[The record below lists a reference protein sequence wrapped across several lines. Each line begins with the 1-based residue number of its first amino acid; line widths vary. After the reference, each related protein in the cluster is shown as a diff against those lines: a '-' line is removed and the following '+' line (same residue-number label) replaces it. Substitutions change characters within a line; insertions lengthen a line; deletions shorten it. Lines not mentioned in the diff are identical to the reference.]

1 MKYQMKRILLTALF
15 LFSAFTM
22 VWADGWKL
30 TGTKVNGTGGRWENG
45 QKTRIDCSYKKG
57 VFQFERKVT
66 NGTKMD
72 VYTSKAIFAEPQK
85 SYAPGENISVRIE
98 FSQKGEK
105 QDYAPYAKVTV
116 NGNFA
121 ADAAGRNSV
130 TPPETVTLMSTAPSS
145 GSQMTIVYACNGM
158 EAIYSYAWDGQL
170 VASAGSSYEETTTI
184 AEAAIDNEIVPKS
197 EVVEEETDN
206 SWELESYDNS
216 FEESNDNSYEESYD
230 YNYEEADDET
240 DEMLDD
246 EELEDEDFEEEG
258 NSELRRKIIKL
269 VIVGVIAAILIVLIL
284 ILFGKKKDKQ
294 SLSNE
299 GFINNTPEPMM
310 ETPQNHVCPNCGTP
324 IVEGDRFCQGCGSP
338 LTPNQPKSG
347 MNLGITIL
355 ILVAMLQ
362 SCSLFQKT
370 PVLTDT
376 GIRGVKTITLS
387 DMDSKTLS
395 SDETKR
401 LKALAHEIKDMGTCQ
416 VTVIGHADNTGT
428 SEVNEAVSRKRAQLV
443 SDYLKKHGV
452 TNITTSWESYNHPVA
467 GNDTASGRAKNRR
480 VEIFVSTVGRYNPYK

>member
-116 NGNFA
+116 NGILA
-121 ADAAGRNSV
+121 SDAAGRNSV

-184 AEAAIDNEIVPKS
+184 AEAAIDNEIVPES
-197 EVVEEETDN
+197 EVIEEETDA

-246 EELEDEDFEEEG
+246 EDFEDEG
-258 NSELRRKIIKL
+258 SSELRRKIIKL
-269 VIVGVIAAILIVLIL
+269 VVVGVIAAILIVLIL

-294 SLSNE
+294 SMR
-299 GFINNTPEPMM
+299 I
-310 ETPQNHVCPNCGTP
+310 
-324 IVEGDRFCQGCGSP
+324 
-338 LTPNQPKSG
+338 
-347 MNLGITIL
+347 
-355 ILVAMLQ
+355 
-362 SCSLFQKT
+362 
-370 PVLTDT
+370 
-376 GIRGVKTITLS
+376 
-387 DMDSKTLS
+387 
-395 SDETKR
+395 
-401 LKALAHEIKDMGTCQ
+401 
-416 VTVIGHADNTGT
+416 
-428 SEVNEAVSRKRAQLV
+428 
-443 SDYLKKHGV
+443 
-452 TNITTSWESYNHPVA
+452 
-467 GNDTASGRAKNRR
+467 
-480 VEIFVSTVGRYNPYK
+480 